1 MTSYINSVCINPKQ
15 NREET
20 GFVTVGV
27 TGIQRCV
34 KFLSLFALKFVE
46 GKYIFQLYG
55 FPNFLQF
62 FLQI

>member
-1 MTSYINSVCINPKQ
+1 MMSYINSVCINPKQ
-15 NREET
+15 SREET
-20 GFVTVGV
+20 GFVTVGI

-34 KFLSLFALKFVE
+34 KFLSLFAFKFVE
-46 GKYIFQLYG
+46 GKYIFQLCG